1 MNKIQVEIEVEGS
14 IEKVWKYWTEPD
26 LIKLWAFASD
36 DWECPSATNDLTVGG
51 KFNTRMAAK
60 DKSFA
65 FDFAGVYKEVDI
77 FKKISYVMSEDVND
91 ESARQCE
98 IIFTDLGNGKVKIV
112 ETFDAENQNS
122 LEMQKNGW
130 QSILNNFKKAVEAGE

>member
-1 MNKIQVEIEVEGS
+1 
-14 IEKVWKYWTEPD
+14 
-26 LIKLWAFASD
+26 
-36 DWECPSATNDLTVGG
+36 
-51 KFNTRMAAK
+51 MAAK

-77 FKKISYVMSEDVND
+77 FKKISYVMSEDAND
-91 ESARQCE
+91 KSARQCE

-130 QSILNNFKKAVEAGE
+130 QSILKNFKKAVEAGE